1 MSENT
6 SMWYWGFALPAE
18 VHERAQST
26 VTRLLNHEFG
36 SDANA
41 EAAQVVSELVLAG
54 LDSYYTIP
62 TQMVPLSPR
71 LKKAADGSIQAVY
84 KGIRMVINQF
94 FKQRSASELK
104 ELARYLD
111 AMLHES
117 PSNQTAH
124 LVFPIDEAVYMKARS
139 LIHAVQNEPRPRD
152 HLDDVINTLSH
163 MVTEGISHYYERPAN
178 LVRLGGLTRKTVD
191 MTMKGVGKGIR
202 SLIDHLVRQLSDDQ
216 MRELS
221 YHVASLLH
229 EKRTAASAA
238 T

>member
-1 MSENT
+1 MSEQPST
-6 SMWYWGFALPAE
+6 WYWGFALPAD
-18 VHERAQST
+18 VHARAQAT
-26 VTRLLNHEFG
+26 VNRLLG
-36 SDANA
+36 GDAGAEANS

-71 LKKAADGSIQAVY
+71 LKKAADGSVQAVY
-84 KGIRMVINQF
+84 KGIRMVISQF
-94 FKQRSASELK
+94 FRQRNEAELQ

-117 PSNQTAH
+117 PANQTAH
-124 LVFPIDEAVYMKARS
+124 LVFPIDEALYNKAQS
-139 LIHAVQNEPRPRD
+139 LIRAVQTEPRPRD
-152 HLDDVINTLSH
+152 HLDEIVATLSQ
-163 MVTEGISHYYERPAN
+163 MVTEGITHYYERPVN

-216 MRELS
+216 LRELS
-221 YHVASLLH
+221 HHVASLLH
-229 EKRTAASAA
+229 EKPAASAA
-238 T
+238 P